1 MAMKKKLFILGSVIL
16 GLLLLGFA
24 AVYIWIDID
33 VRKNIKTAQEMYP
46 GTAEDALIAYLQ
58 DTTNSPRDRSAIAVW
73 TLGQIHSQKAIPVL
87 EGLCRNDP
95 EGKTCHGN
103 HDTVL
108 CQYEIY
114 KALRAIES
122 KGWPL
127 HERLNRQ

>member
-1 MAMKKKLFILGSVIL
+1 MKKKLVILGSGIL

-46 GTAEDALIAYLQ
+46 GIAEDALLAYLQ
-58 DTTNSPRDRSAIAVW
+58 DTTNSPRDRSAVAVW
-73 TLGQIHSQKAIPVL
+73 TLGQIHSEKAIPIL
-87 EGLCRNDP
+87 KGLYRNDP
-95 EGKTCHGN
+95 KGKTCYGN
-103 HDTVL
+103 HDSVL

-122 KGWPL
+122 NWWPM
-127 HERLNRQ
+127 HERLNR